1 MKVLYDITM
10 PVREGLT
17 VWPGDE
23 TYRFRLGW
31 AMSEGASVNVGTVTM
46 SVHTGTHAD
55 APFHFDSAGPG
66 AGELDLTPYM
76 GRAVVVDVR
85 GRGVIG
91 EEALSGVDLTDAP
104 RVLFKTGAWTDHG
117 VFPESVPT
125 LAPDMPAYLASY
137 GVLLVGVDVPSV
149 DAIDSK
155 DLPIHHALDAAGIRI
170 LESLDLGPVP
180 PGYYNLIALPL
191 RLIGADGSPVR
202 AVLTSH

>member
-1 MKVLYDITM
+1 MKVLYDITI
-10 PVREGLT
+10 PVREGRA

-23 TYRFRLGW
+23 AYRFRLGW

-55 APFHFDSAGPG
+55 APFHFDPSGVG
-66 AGELDLTPYM
+66 AGELDLTPYI

-85 GRGVIG
+85 GRKVVGQ
-91 EEALSGVDLTDAP
+91 EALADVDLVDAP
-104 RVLFKTGAWTDHG
+104 RLLLKTDAWTDHDA
-117 VFPESVPT
+117 FPESVPT
-125 LAPDMPAYLASY
+125 LATDVPAYLAAY

-170 LESLDLGPVP
+170 LESLDLHLVP

-191 RLIGADGSPVR
+191 RLMGADGSPVR
-202 AVLTSH
+202 AILTM